1 MASVALSSFATTCLR
16 KSNTTQN
23 YTKSNHHFYKFNFM
37 KHLNL
42 SLLRILLSVIIAI
55 QLSSCN
61 GKEEPA
67 PDNSEIEVNKAKTI
81 LNGTWFYYEQ
91 KELSKSVNQIT
102 FNDNRFTEYWNFADR
117 YKITDP
123 YNNTSYY
130 TEWDPYNFPRL
141 NNGTYSL
148 KINDQDPNSFS
159 FIAEIKYDED
169 SNLYNLLSM
178 ENHIDVLNITF
189 ISVDKILIQGNY
201 HKNYDGVFQRGTP
214 PEIF

>member
-1 MASVALSSFATTCLR
+1 
-16 KSNTTQN
+16 
-23 YTKSNHHFYKFNFM
+23 M

-81 LNGTWFYYEQ
+81 LSGTWFYYEQ
-91 KELSKSVNQIT
+91 LDEFTKYVKQIT
-102 FNDNRFTEYWNFADR
+102 FEVNGYGYTAYSNHASR
-117 YKITDP
+117 YKFDSVYSEWKP
-123 YNNTSYY
+123 YNYP
-130 TEWDPYNFPRL
+130 DL

-148 KINDQDPNSFS
+148 KINGQDPNGFS

-169 SNLYNLLSM
+169 SDLYNLVSPYDY
-178 ENHIDVLNITF
+178 IDELNITF
-189 ISVDKILIQGNY
+189 ISVDKILIQGKY
-201 HKNYDGVFQRGTP
+201 HKRYDGIFQRGVP